1 MERKNT
7 LVGVILILFGVS
19 LYLKNFNISTSD
31 AFVLF
36 LGLFLLYLY
45 QTKKQQPFLIFGGI
59 FTVIGTLSI
68 LDDLR
73 LFRND
78 LNFEVFLI
86 IAGMIF
92 VYFYFQ
98 RGIRG
103 FVYPG
108 FILPA
113 LGTYLIIESIFGKR
127 QVEPAFYILLGIA
140 FYFIYFAAH
149 WGGSRWPLIAGTL
162 FVTLGILMFAIR
174 LGLIAFSIW
183 DYSAYFLP
191 VLLVL
196 VGLGILLKNIKRNE
210 GKN

>member
-1 MERKNT
+1 MERKNI
-7 LVGVILILFGVS
+7 LIGVILILFGIS

-59 FTVIGTLSI
+59 FTVIGTLSV
-68 LDDLR
+68 LDDLK

-86 IAGMIF
+86 VAGIVF

-98 RGIRG
+98 RGIMG

-113 LGTYLIIESIFGKR
+113 LGTYMILENIFGKR

-140 FYFIYFAAH
+140 LYFIYFAAH
-149 WGGSRWPLIAGTL
+149 WGGSRWSLIAGTF
-162 FVTLGILMFAIR
+162 FVVLGILMFPIR
-174 LGLIAFSIW
+174 LGLITFNIW

-191 VLLVL
+191 ALLVL
-196 VGLGILLKNIKRNE
+196 AGIGIFYKSIKRTE
-210 GKN
+210 RKN